1 MPKQVI
7 KQGEDRMLKTI
18 EATKKEFSLVRTGKA
33 NPAILNVIS
42 IDYYGAPMPLNQ
54 IASISV
60 PEPQML
66 MVKPYDKSILKQIE
80 KAIQIAD
87 LGFNPINDGEVIR
100 IPVPSLTEQIRKDLV
115 KQVKKMAEENKV
127 AIRNIRRDILD
138 ELKKMEKD
146 ALISEDVLKKS
157 TEEVQKLTDKYIGQ
171 IDQLAKEKEQIIM
184 AF

>member
-1 MPKQVI
+1 
-7 KQGEDRMLKTI
+7 
-18 EATKKEFSLVRTGKA
+18 
-33 NPAILNVIS
+33 
-42 IDYYGAPMPLNQ
+42 
-54 IASISV
+54 
-60 PEPQML
+60 
-66 MVKPYDKSILKQIE
+66 
-80 KAIQIAD
+80 

-100 IPVPSLTEQIRKDLV
+100 IPVPPLTEQIRKDLV

>member
-1 MPKQVI
+1 
-7 KQGEDRMLKTI
+7 
-18 EATKKEFSLVRTGKA
+18 
-33 NPAILNVIS
+33 
-42 IDYYGAPMPLNQ
+42 MPLNQ

-80 KAIQIAD
+80 KAIQIAN

-100 IPVPSLTEQIRKDLV
+100 IPVPPLTEQIRKDLV

>member
-1 MPKQVI
+1 
-7 KQGEDRMLKTI
+7 MLKTI

-80 KAIQIAD
+80 KAIQIAN

-100 IPVPSLTEQIRKDLV
+100 IPVPPLTEQIRKDLV

>member
-7 KQGEDRMLKTI
+7 KQAEDRMLKTI

-80 KAIQIAD
+80 KAIQIAN

-100 IPVPSLTEQIRKDLV
+100 IPVPPLTEQIRKDLV

>member
-1 MPKQVI
+1 
-7 KQGEDRMLKTI
+7 MLKTI

-80 KAIQIAD
+80 KAIQIAN

-100 IPVPSLTEQIRKDLV
+100 IPVPPLTEQIRKDLV

-146 ALISEDVLKKS
+146 ALISEDVMKKS